1 MNPDLCEL
9 LANDGFLRCYLTNM
23 EGIPVD
29 APTCEELQ
37 QQGGR
42 ENIEVLL
49 PGGEQAMLQIVRIKS
64 EGYVV
69 IEVGDEDSLCI
80 SDPIPFCFVETLILC
95 AQDGTTVSCEVMEFE
110 CQPCVN
116 CRDGEF
122 ESLDIQFNVC
132 LSVQTEADVV
142 IEVEAGFC
150 QPREPITPPS
160 CDFSVPNQ
168 CPPLFPLG
176 REAQEVDKEDEE
188 ECNSDVV
195 KPKTLARTRLQESAC
210 VSVAKVYDW
219 VIQQKTL
226 ERTIDAAD
234 INFMCNPCEIH
245 LFVPADIVC
254 DRFLS
259 GKVICGDVDEI
270 EGAEVTFSAEPAI
283 VDFVPDSVFTDDHG
297 NFEVEAIIEAVTEPT
312 PVVITATTVVNGEMI
327 QTSLP
332 TIVQCLTD
340 PCIIELFAPEE
351 IFCDGFVSGRV
362 RCDGRVIEG
371 VAVTLESSNPAIVT
385 FDPNPV
391 VTGSLGDYFAGV
403 ILEDE
408 TPPQTITITAS
419 ATVEGQPISNSVD
432 VFVECD
438 RPC

>member
-69 IEVGDEDSLCI
+69 VEVGDEDSLCI
-80 SDPIPFCFVETLILC
+80 SEPIPFCFVETLILC
-95 AQDGTTVSCEVMEFE
+95 APDGTTVSCEVMEFE

-150 QPREPITPPS
+150 QPRAPITPPS
-160 CDFSVPNQ
+160 CDFSIPNQ
-168 CPPLFPLG
+168 CPPLFPLE
-176 REAQEVDKEDEE
+176 REAQGIETEGEE
-188 ECNSDVV
+188 KCSSDLV

-226 ERTIDAAD
+226 ERTVNAAD
-234 INFMCNPCEIH
+234 INFMCSPCDVH
-245 LFVPADIVC
+245 LFVPAVILC
-254 DRFLS
+254 DRLLT
-259 GKVICGDVDEI
+259 GKVVCGDVDEI
-270 EGAEVTFSAEPAI
+270 EGAEVTFSAEPPI
-283 VDFVPDSVFTDDHG
+283 VDFEPDSVFTDEFG
-297 NFEVEAIIEAVTEPT
+297 NFEVETIVTPVLEPT
-312 PVVITATTVVNGEMI
+312 PVVITATTVVEGEII

-332 TIVQCLTD
+332 TTVQCLTD
-340 PCIIELFAPEE
+340 PCIIELFAEDE
-351 IFCDGFVSGRV
+351 IFCEGFVSGRI
-362 RCDGRVIEG
+362 RCDGRVVEG
-371 VAVTLESSNPAIVT
+371 VPVTLESSNPAVVT

-391 VTGSLGDYFAGV
+391 VTCSLGNYFAGV

-419 ATVEGQPISNSVD
+419 ATVEGQLVSNSVD